1 MMMMVVNDD
10 DDGDGD
16 GDGDG
21 DDPIVHD
28 SEQIQDAD
36 GVHML
41 VKGIALTSEEKLV
54 THKDHGFEASYSRSC
69 LFVDVDVDL
78 EVEGMSHEQT

>member
-1 MMMMVVNDD
+1 MMTMVNDD
-10 DDGDGD
+10 DDGDG
-16 GDGDG
+16 GG

-41 VKGIALTSEEKLV
+41 VKGIALTSEGKLV
-54 THKDHGFEASYSRSC
+54 THTQRSWI
-69 LFVDVDVDL
+69 
-78 EVEGMSHEQT
+78 